1 MIFNPFTF
9 VKQVFLGYALL
20 CVGLQTWSFY
30 QAGQQVYAKV
40 QEVGQ
45 AFEKVSQVQAGLE
58 KLNPFDS
65 R

>member
-1 MIFNPFTF
+1 MIFNPFTL

-30 QAGQQVYAKV
+30 QTSQQVYSKV
-40 QEVGQ
+40 QEVGE
-45 AFEKVSQVQAGLE
+45 AFEKVSNVQSGLE
-58 KLNPFDS
+58 RLNPF